1 MKIAILIIGLIS
13 VYDVYLTVI
22 YAEYIAM
29 MERNLVA
36 KWIIHEFGVYPFVA
50 VKSCTTL
57 LVCVICFF
65 LSKTKYKIAIY
76 GVLIYQ
82 VCLFLA
88 LNFWTDGRTTKAHFS
103 DGFLLFNEKDVDK

>member
-29 MERNLVA
+29 MERNLIA
-36 KWIIHEFGVYPFVA
+36 KWIIREFGVYPFIA
-50 VKSCTTL
+50 IKSFTTL
-57 LVCVICFF
+57 LVCVICFL

-82 VCLFLA
+82 IGLFLA
-88 LNFWTDGRTTKAHFS
+88 LNFWTDGKTTGVSFS
-103 DGFLLFNEKDVDK
+103 DGFLLFNEKDVDR

>member
-13 VYDVYLTVI
+13 VYDVYLTLI

-36 KWIIHEFGVYPFVA
+36 KWIIREFGVYPFITI
-50 VKSCTTL
+50 KSCTTL
-57 LVCVICFF
+57 LVCIICFF

-82 VCLFLA
+82 IGLFLA
-88 LNFWTDGRTTKAHFS
+88 LNFWTDGKTTEVKIS
-103 DGFLLFNEKDVDK
+103 DGILFFNEKAVDK